1 MNQSINEQTT
11 VTNSSTTGEI
21 FPVHKMEEA
30 LVKESRPPADL
41 IAPRVLVHGETAI
54 LGGPAK
60 SGKTDFLISWL
71 IHLAAGEE
79 FLGFK
84 PPRPLNVVYL
94 QAEGRYPY
102 FRERIQLSRLD
113 DLLQGVAGKNLSIIA
128 DIPLILDEEG
138 VDRIRR
144 TILFNLED
152 KPVDIIAID
161 SLQSVFDYTLG
172 DITTYRG
179 LQSFM
184 DERLEKLR
192 DSVNPKAGIILT
204 HNTRR
209 QTPQEMES
217 DAFGGFGH
225 IRHFSICDIS
235 MFAERNDPSVKKLK
249 FALNLG
255 PRIKPKI
262 VRRSNGKWSE
272 IRGARPEEVKAS
284 V

>member
-1 MNQSINEQTT
+1 MNQLLNEQST
-11 VTNSSTTGEI
+11 VTTSNTVGEI
-21 FPVHKMEEA
+21 FPFYSMGDA
-30 LVKESRPPADL
+30 LAKESRPPADL
-41 IAPRVLVHGETAI
+41 IAPRVLVHGETVI

-60 SGKTDFLISWL
+60 SGKTDFLISLL

-84 PPRPLNVVYL
+84 PPRPLKVVYL

-102 FRERIQLSRLD
+102 FKERIRMSHLD
-113 DLLQGVAGKNLSIIA
+113 SLLQGIAGKNLSIIA
-128 DIPLILDEEG
+128 EIPLILDEEG
-138 VDRIRR
+138 VDKIRR
-144 TILFNLED
+144 SILINCED
-152 KPVDIIAID
+152 APVDVIAID

-172 DITTYRG
+172 DINTYRG

-184 DERLEKLR
+184 DTRLEKLR
-192 DSVNPKAGIILT
+192 DSVNPKAGVILT

-209 QTPQEMES
+209 QTSQEMES

-235 MFAERNDPSVKKLK
+235 MCAERHDPSVKKLK

-255 PRIKPKI
+255 PRIKPKTI
-262 VRRSNGKWSE
+262 RRSNGRWFEVGS
-272 IRGARPEEVKAS
+272 ATQEVKAS